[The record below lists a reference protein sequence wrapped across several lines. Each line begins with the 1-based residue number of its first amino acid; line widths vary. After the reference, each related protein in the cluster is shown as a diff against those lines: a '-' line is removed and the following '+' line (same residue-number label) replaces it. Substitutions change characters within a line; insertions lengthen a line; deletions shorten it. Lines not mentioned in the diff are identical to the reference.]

1 MSQPAPK
8 TNRPFSGQVSGQVS
22 GQGSPLPHGGGQGS
36 SGSSRGR
43 SYASSLRH
51 RQLVLRPQAA
61 PPPVPEV
68 AEDSAWRERMR
79 RGINVLASLVL
90 IVVTSPLMLLAAIA
104 VKLSS
109 PGPVLYRQKRVGLD
123 RRRDQPGVPP
133 HPRRKRDMGG
143 RIFEILKFRTMTHRP
158 EEQDRQVWAEVND
171 PRVTRV
177 GRVLRNY
184 RLDELPQLFNVLKG
198 DMNLVGPRPEQP
210 EIFQKLRGEIDG
222 YQVRQRVLPG
232 ITGLAQVHLR
242 YDQCLD
248 DVREKV
254 CLDLKYVEQS
264 SPLED
269 LRIMA
274 RTVPVVIFGQ
284 GSQ

>member
-1 MSQPAPK
+1 MSQAAPK
-8 TNRPFSGQVSGQVS
+8 TNSSYSGQS
-22 GQGSPLPHGGGQGS
+22 SPHPPGGGQGS
-36 SGSSRGR
+36 LGSARGR
-43 SYASSLRH
+43 SYTSSLRH

-61 PPPVPEV
+61 PPPAPEV
-68 AEDSAWRERMR
+68 AEESAWQERMR
-79 RGINVLASLVL
+79 RGINVVASLVL
-90 IVVTSPLMLLAAIA
+90 IVLTLPLMLVTAIA

-123 RRRDQPGVPP
+123 RRQDQPGAPP

-143 RIFEILKFRTMTHRP
+143 RIFEILKFRTMTHQP

-171 PRVTRV
+171 PRITRV

-232 ITGLAQVHLR
+232 ITGLAQVNLR